1 MRKRGFTLIE
11 LIVVIAII
19 GILAAILVPAMLG
32 YIKKSKMS
40 AGNTTAKNIFVA
52 SQSALTDLA
61 AENIAPTASVGVNG
75 VVTIK
80 KGDTFA
86 ASKTDATAEYKYK
99 VHEYFKDLDKL
110 LEIQIKID
118 DNMTRGVGVV
128 DLNQYPGGHPYQL
141 PVEMYGSCHGTSAA
155 NALDY
160 AIDGAL

>member
-32 YIKKSKMS
+32 YIKKSKITAANS
-40 AGNTTAKNIFVA
+40 AAKHIWDA

-61 AENIAPTASVGVNG
+61 AENLAITAKVGNG
-75 VVTIK
+75 SPVVIN

-86 ASKTDATAEYKYK
+86 HSSDPTDEFKFK
-99 VHEYFKDLDKL
+99 VYNYFKDLTKL
-110 LEIQIKID
+110 QQVQIQTA
-118 DNMTRGVGVV
+118 DNLTIGVGVV
-128 DLNQYPGGHPYQL
+128 DINQYPGSHPNQMST
-141 PVEMYGSCHGTSAA
+141 EMYDACHGTSAA

-160 AIDGAL
+160 AIDGTL

>member
-32 YIKKSKMS
+32 YIKKSKITAANS
-40 AGNTTAKNIFVA
+40 AAKHIWDA

-61 AENIAPTASVGVNG
+61 AENLAITAKVGNG
-75 VVTIK
+75 SPVVIN

-86 ASKTDATAEYKYK
+86 HSSDPTDEFKFK
-99 VHEYFKDLDKL
+99 VYNYFNDLTKLQQVQIQTKDNLT
-110 LEIQIKID
+110 I
-118 DNMTRGVGVV
+118 GVGVV
-128 DLNQYPGGHPYQL
+128 DINQNPGGHPNQL
-141 PVEMYGSCHGTSAA
+141 PVEMYDSCHGTSAA

-160 AIDGAL
+160 AIDGEL